1 MDGGARGL
9 QQKEGEVTE
18 TQLKALVRSRLKTRQ
33 LLLLVHLDEQRCVL
47 RAAESAG
54 MTQPAASKLLRD
66 IETAID
72 AKLFERHARG
82 VVPTW
87 YGEILVRHARLA
99 LLEISLAQ
107 EEIVALKAGQTGKV
121 AIGTVLSPGTSLIP
135 MTVARVKQQYPNMII
150 SIELDSSNPL
160 VEKLLQGQL
169 DMLVARVLDWQDA
182 DGLSFEPL
190 ADERHA
196 VIAGHNHPLAGRRN
210 LRLEDLVGQAWVLPP
225 PGSLVRDKLVSVFLD
240 RGLNLPRNIV
250 QSNSHPIIT
259 NLLRMTNMV
268 APLPSEAVIPEC
280 ERGDLTVLM
289 EDVGL
294 VIGSFGIITRR
305 RHRLSPG
312 GQIVLEALREVAG
325 SFYCAEPPGGG
336 TRRATVRI

>member
-1 MDGGARGL
+1 
-9 QQKEGEVTE
+9 VTE
-18 TQLKALVRSRLKTRQ
+18 TPLKTIVRSRLKTRQ
-33 LLLLVHLDEQRCVL
+33 LSLLVHLDDQRCVL

-66 IETAID
+66 IETAVD

-82 VVPTW
+82 IVPTW

-99 LLEISLAQ
+99 LLEMNLAH
-107 EEIVALKAGQTGKV
+107 EEITALKAGQTGHV
-121 AIGTVLSPGTSLIP
+121 AIGTVLSPGTNLIP
-135 MTVARVKQQYPNMII
+135 MTVARVKQHYPAMVI
-150 SIELDSSNPL
+150 SIELDSSKPL

-196 VIAGHNHPLAGRRN
+196 VIAGRGHPLAGKRN
-210 LRLEDLVGQAWVLPP
+210 LRLEDLVEQSWILPP

-240 RGLNLPRNIV
+240 RGLDVPRNLV
-250 QSNSHPIIT
+250 QTNSHPVIT
-259 NLLRMTNMV
+259 SLLRMTNMV
-268 APLPSEAVIPEC
+268 APLPREAVQPDC
-280 ERGDLTVLM
+280 EAGELTVLM

-305 RHRLSPG
+305 HHRLSPG
-312 GQIVLEALREVAG
+312 AQIMLETLRQVAEA
-325 SFYCAEPPGGG
+325 FYCAEPPGGG
-336 TRRATVRI
+336 TRRAPAALDERKGRREVDLGSI